1 MSYWGYPRYV
11 SVAEKRAKATRK
23 LKQLRKKNPAIQPIV
38 LEGSAIAKTWWGKSW
53 NLNLERYA
61 DYSNRIGRG
70 RSYVR
75 HGAVLDLQ
83 ISAGQVKSLVQ
94 GSRTKP
100 YSVTIKIKGI
110 TKAIWKT
117 MKAACA
123 GKLDSLPELLHGKFP
138 KALGEVF
145 TAQGRGLFPSPQEI
159 DFNCSCPDWAYMCK
173 HVAATLYGIGTRL
186 DDNAGLFFKL
196 RKVKIDDL
204 IQQTLKDR
212 SYKLLEKA
220 EKMSSGKI
228 AESDLSGMFGIDME
242 ETMDLDLPAA
252 TKKVS
257 GAGKKSRQWSTHSK
271 AKTAKRKSAIKRP
284 AKKKASQLSP
294 ETSVS
299 KKRVKPAVIK
309 ARAKTP
315 VKKPAAKRKKVKLT
329 DTAQILVIIKRSKR
343 GLNVA
348 TLQQKTGFD
357 EKKIRNVIYKAFRE
371 GIIKRAGRGIYLYPG
386 KRKERK

>member
-1 MSYWGYPRYV
+1 MSYWRYPRYV
-11 SVAEKRAKATRK
+11 SVAEKRAKAARK

-38 LEGSAIAKTWWGKSW
+38 LEGSTIAKTWWGKSW

-83 ISAGQVKSLVQ
+83 ISAGQVNSLVQ
-94 GSRTKP
+94 GSRSKP
-100 YSVTIKIKGI
+100 YAVTIKIKAI
-110 TKAIWKT
+110 TKKIWKN

-123 GKLDSLPELLHGKFP
+123 GKLDSLPELLSGKFP

-159 DFNCSCPDWAYMCK
+159 GFDCSCPDWADMCK

-186 DDNAGLFFKL
+186 DDDAGLFFKL

-204 IQQTLKDR
+204 IQQTLKDQ

-220 EKMSSGKI
+220 EKMGPGKI

-242 ETMDLDLPAA
+242 ETMDLDFSK
-252 TKKVS
+252 TTEKVS
-257 GAGKKSRQWSTHSK
+257 GAGKKARKAAEQSRS
-271 AKTAKRKSAIKRP
+271 KTAKRKTARKTP
-284 AKKKASQLSP
+284 AKKQANQRSP
-294 ETSVS
+294 ETSAP
-299 KKRVKPAVIK
+299 KNRVKPAAIK
-309 ARAKTP
+309 ARAKTS
-315 VKKPAAKRKKVKLT
+315 VKKATTKRKIAELT
-329 DTAQILVIIKRSKR
+329 DTAQLLDIIKRSKR

-348 TLQQKTGFD
+348 TLRQKTGFD
-357 EKKIRNVIYKAFRE
+357 EKKIRNIIYKANKE
-371 GIIKRAGRGIYLYPG
+371 GKIRRAGRGIYLG
-386 KRKERK
+386 A

>member
-11 SVAEKRAKATRK
+11 SVAEKRAKAARK

-38 LEGSAIAKTWWGKSW
+38 LEGRAIAKTWWGKSW

-83 ISAGQVKSLVQ
+83 ISAGQVNSLVQ

-100 YSVTIKIKGI
+100 YTVTIKIKGI
-110 TKAIWKT
+110 SKEIWKN

-123 GKLDSLPELLHGKFP
+123 GKLDSLPELLSGKFP

-159 DFNCSCPDWAYMCK
+159 GFDCSCPDWASMCK

-186 DDNAGLFFKL
+186 DDEAGLFFKL

-204 IQQTLKDR
+204 IQQTLKDQ
-212 SYKLLEKA
+212 SYKLLDKA
-220 EKMSSGKI
+220 AKMGPGKI

-242 ETMDLDLPAA
+242 ESMDLDLPKAV
-252 TKKVS
+252 KNVS
-257 GAGKKSRQWSTHSK
+257 AAGKKSRKAAKQSK
-271 AKTAKRKSAIKRP
+271 AKTSKRKPAIKTPAKRKIA
-284 AKKKASQLSP
+284 
-294 ETSVS
+294 
-299 KKRVKPAVIK
+299 
-309 ARAKTP
+309 
-315 VKKPAAKRKKVKLT
+315 KLT
-329 DTAQILVIIKRSKR
+329 DRAQILDIIKRSKR

-348 TLQQKTGFD
+348 TLRQKTGFD
-357 EKKIRNVIYKAFRE
+357 EKKIRNVIYKAFRQ
-371 GIIKRAGRGIYLYPG
+371 GIIKRAGRGIYLG
-386 KRKERK
+386 A

>member
-1 MSYWGYPRYV
+1 MSYWRYPRYV
-11 SVAEKRAKATRK
+11 SVAEKRAKAARK

-83 ISAGQVKSLVQ
+83 ISAGQVNSLVQ

-100 YSVTIKIKGI
+100 YTVTIKIKGI
-110 TKAIWKT
+110 SKEIWKN

-123 GKLDSLPELLHGKFP
+123 GKLDSLPELLSGKFP

-145 TAQGRGLFPSPQEI
+145 TAQGRGLFPAPQEI
-159 DFNCSCPDWAYMCK
+159 GFDCSCPDWADMCK

-186 DDNAGLFFKL
+186 DDDAGLFFKL

-204 IQQTLKDR
+204 IQQTLKDQ

-220 EKMSSGKI
+220 GKMGPGKI

-242 ETMDLDLPAA
+242 ETMDLDFSK
-252 TKKVS
+252 TTEKVS
-257 GAGKKSRQWSTHSK
+257 GAGKKARKAAEQSR
-271 AKTAKRKSAIKRP
+271 AKTAKRKPARKTP
-284 AKKKASQLSP
+284 AKKQANQRSP
-294 ETSVS
+294 ETSAP
-299 KKRVKPAVIK
+299 KNRVKPAAIK
-309 ARAKTP
+309 ARAKTS
-315 VKKPAAKRKKVKLT
+315 VKKATTKRKIAELT
-329 DTAQILVIIKRSKR
+329 DTAQLLDIIKRSKR

-348 TLQQKTGFD
+348 TLRQKTGFD
-357 EKKIRNVIYKAFRE
+357 EKKIRNMIYKANKE
-371 GIIKRAGRGIYLYPG
+371 GKIRRAGRGIYLG
-386 KRKERK
+386 A

>member
-1 MSYWGYPRYV
+1 MSYWRYPRYV
-11 SVAEKRAKATRK
+11 SVAEKRAKAARK

-38 LEGSAIAKTWWGKSW
+38 LEGSTIAKTWWGKSW

-83 ISAGQVKSLVQ
+83 ISAGQVNSLVQ
-94 GSRTKP
+94 GSRSKP
-100 YSVTIKIKGI
+100 YAVTIKIKAI
-110 TKAIWKT
+110 TKKIWKN

-123 GKLDSLPELLHGKFP
+123 GKLDSLPELLSGKFP

-145 TAQGRGLFPSPQEI
+145 TAQGRGLFPAPQEI
-159 DFNCSCPDWAYMCK
+159 GFDCSCPDWADMCK

-186 DDNAGLFFKL
+186 DDDAGLFFKL

-204 IQQTLKDR
+204 IQQTLKDQ

-220 EKMSSGKI
+220 GKMGPGKI

-242 ETMDLDLPAA
+242 ETMDLDFSK
-252 TKKVS
+252 TTEKVS
-257 GAGKKSRQWSTHSK
+257 GAGKKARKAAEQSR
-271 AKTAKRKSAIKRP
+271 AKTAKRKPARKTP
-284 AKKKASQLSP
+284 AKKQANQRSP
-294 ETSVS
+294 ETSAP
-299 KKRVKPAVIK
+299 KNRLKPAAIK
-309 ARAKTP
+309 ARAKTS
-315 VKKPAAKRKKVKLT
+315 VKKATTKRKIAELT
-329 DTAQILVIIKRSKR
+329 DTAQLLDIIKRSKR

-348 TLQQKTGFD
+348 TLRQKTGFD
-357 EKKIRNVIYKAFRE
+357 EKKIRNMIYKANKE
-371 GIIKRAGRGIYLYPG
+371 GKIRRAGRGIYLG
-386 KRKERK
+386 A

>member
-1 MSYWGYPRYV
+1 MAYWRYPRYV
-11 SVAEKRAKATRK
+11 SVAEKKAKAARK
-23 LKQLRKKNPAIQPIV
+23 LKKLKKKNPAIQPIV

-100 YSVTIKIKGI
+100 YTVTIKIKGI
-110 TKAIWKT
+110 TKNIWKN

-123 GKLDSLPELLHGKFP
+123 GKLDSLPELLNGKFP
-138 KALGEVF
+138 KALEEVF
-145 TAQGRGLFPSPQEI
+145 TAQGRGLFPSPKEI
-159 DFNCSCPDWAYMCK
+159 DFDCSCPDWAYMCK

-186 DDNAGLFFKL
+186 DDDAGLFFKL

-204 IQQTLKDR
+204 IQQTLKDQ

-220 EKMSSGKI
+220 DKMSSGKI

-242 ETMDLDLPAA
+242 DTTDLDFSK
-252 TKKVS
+252 TSKKKTGS
-257 GAGKKSRQWSTHSK
+257 GKTSSRASKQSK
-271 AKTAKRKSAIKRP
+271 AKTAKPARQNP
-284 AKKKASQLSP
+284 AKKKASQRLS
-294 ETSVS
+294 ETSIS
-299 KKRVKPAVIK
+299 KKRVKPAAIK
-309 ARAKTP
+309 AKAKTAI
-315 VKKPAAKRKKVKLT
+315 KKSAAKRRTAAIT
-329 DTAQILVIIKRSKR
+329 DTAQILGIIKRSKK
-343 GLNVA
+343 GLDVA
-348 TLQQKTGFD
+348 TLQQKTGFG
-357 EKKIRNVIYKAFRE
+357 EKKIRNVIYKAFRQ
-371 GIIKRAGRGIYLYPG
+371 GIIKRAGRGIYLG
-386 KRKERK
+386 A

>member
-1 MSYWGYPRYV
+1 MAYWRYPRYI
-11 SVAEKRAKATRK
+11 SVAEKKAKAARK
-23 LKQLRKKNPAIQPIV
+23 LKKLKKKNPAIQPIV

-100 YSVTIKIKGI
+100 YTVIIKIKGI
-110 TKAIWKT
+110 TKNIWKN

-123 GKLDSLPELLHGKFP
+123 GKLDSLPELLNGKFP
-138 KALGEVF
+138 KALEEVF
-145 TAQGRGLFPSPQEI
+145 TAQGRGLFPSPKEI
-159 DFNCSCPDWAYMCK
+159 DFDCSCPDWAYMCK

-186 DDNAGLFFKL
+186 DDDAGLFFKL

-204 IQQTLKDR
+204 IQQTLKDQ

-242 ETMDLDLPAA
+242 ETMDLDFSKTP
-252 TKKVS
+252 KKTA
-257 GAGKKSRQWSTHSK
+257 GAGKTSRKAAKQSK
-271 AKTAKRKSAIKRP
+271 AQTTKRKPPRKNP
-284 AKKKASQLSP
+284 AKKKASQRLS
-294 ETSVS
+294 ETSTS
-299 KKRVKPAVIK
+299 KKRVKPAAIK
-309 ARAKTP
+309 AQPKTP
-315 VKKPAAKRKKVKLT
+315 VKKSAAKRKTAAIT
-329 DTAQILVIIKRSKR
+329 DTAKILNVIKRSKK
-343 GLNVA
+343 GLDVA

-357 EKKIRNVIYKAFRE
+357 EKKIRNVIYKAHKEKKIR
-371 GIIKRAGRGIYLYPG
+371 RAGRGIYMG
-386 KRKERK
+386 A

>member
-1 MSYWGYPRYV
+1 MSYWRYPRYV
-11 SVAEKRAKATRK
+11 SVAEKRAKAARK

-83 ISAGQVKSLVQ
+83 ISAGQVNSLVQ
-94 GSRTKP
+94 GSRSKP
-100 YSVTIKIKGI
+100 YAVTIKIKAI
-110 TKAIWKT
+110 TKKIWKN

-123 GKLDSLPELLHGKFP
+123 GKLDSLPELLSGKFP

-145 TAQGRGLFPSPQEI
+145 TAQGRGLFPAPQEI
-159 DFNCSCPDWAYMCK
+159 GFDCSCPDWADMCK

-186 DDNAGLFFKL
+186 DDDAGLFFKL

-204 IQQTLKDR
+204 IQQTLKDQ

-220 EKMSSGKI
+220 GKMGPGKI

-242 ETMDLDLPAA
+242 ETMDLDFSK
-252 TKKVS
+252 TTEKVS
-257 GAGKKSRQWSTHSK
+257 GAGKKARKAAEQSR
-271 AKTAKRKSAIKRP
+271 AKTAKRKPARKTP
-284 AKKKASQLSP
+284 AKKQANQRSP
-294 ETSVS
+294 ETSAP
-299 KKRVKPAVIK
+299 KNRVKPAAIK
-309 ARAKTP
+309 ARAKTS
-315 VKKPAAKRKKVKLT
+315 VKKATTKRKIAELT
-329 DTAQILVIIKRSKR
+329 DTAQLLDIIKRSKR

-348 TLQQKTGFD
+348 TLRQKTGFD
-357 EKKIRNVIYKAFRE
+357 EKKIRNMIYKANKE
-371 GIIKRAGRGIYLYPG
+371 GKTRRAGRGIYLG
-386 KRKERK
+386 A

>member
-11 SVAEKRAKATRK
+11 SVAEKRAKAARK

-38 LEGSAIAKTWWGKSW
+38 LEGRTIAKTWWGKSW

-83 ISAGQVKSLVQ
+83 INAGQVNSLVQ
-94 GSRTKP
+94 GSRSKP
-100 YSVTIKIKGI
+100 YAVTIKIKAI
-110 TKAIWKT
+110 TKKIWKN

-123 GKLDSLPELLHGKFP
+123 GKLDSLPELLSGKFP

-159 DFNCSCPDWAYMCK
+159 GFDCSCPDWADMCK

-186 DDNAGLFFKL
+186 DDDAGLFFKL

-204 IQQTLKDR
+204 IQQTLKDQ

-220 EKMSSGKI
+220 EKMGPGKI

-242 ETMDLDLPAA
+242 ETMDLDFSK
-252 TKKVS
+252 TTEKVS
-257 GAGKKSRQWSTHSK
+257 GAGKKARKAAEQSRV
-271 AKTAKRKSAIKRP
+271 KTAKRKPARKTP
-284 AKKKASQLSP
+284 AKKQANQRSP
-294 ETSVS
+294 ETSAP
-299 KKRVKPAVIK
+299 KNRVKPAAIK
-309 ARAKTP
+309 ARAKTS
-315 VKKPAAKRKKVKLT
+315 VKKATTKRKIAELT
-329 DTAQILVIIKRSKR
+329 DTAQLLDIIKRSKR

-348 TLQQKTGFD
+348 TLRQKAGFD
-357 EKKIRNVIYKAFRE
+357 EKKIRNMIYKANKE
-371 GIIKRAGRGIYLYPG
+371 GKIRRAGRGIYLG
-386 KRKERK
+386 A